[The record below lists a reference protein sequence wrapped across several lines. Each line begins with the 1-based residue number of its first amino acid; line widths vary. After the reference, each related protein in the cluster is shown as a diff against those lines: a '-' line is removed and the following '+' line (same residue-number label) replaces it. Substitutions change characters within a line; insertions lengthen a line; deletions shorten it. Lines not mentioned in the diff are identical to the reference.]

1 MSNDEKPRKTL
12 TLKRKPLDPVAPATP
27 PAASPAATVTP
38 TSSGTLT
45 LKRKPLDPA
54 AAAPATPPATPAA
67 TVTPT
72 SSGTLTLKR
81 KPLDPAATPTTPTA
95 TTTSAETPPAKP
107 MLRPGGKRIIKRED
121 LTNVQKPGTIKTAPR
136 KPPAKNNKA
145 RKPRKP
151 PRPKKT
157 PPSDLRAGNL
167 DASLNGFLAWLNY
180 QPLAIG
186 VEKQIFQH
194 IAALQLSAS
203 KRVVQKLLR
212 QHTQNPRYKQNLA
225 SNEPRVNLD
234 GTPFV
239 PPDAPV

>member
-12 TLKRKPLDPVAPATP
+12 TLKRKPADPVAPATP
-27 PAASPAATVTP
+27 PATPAATVTP

-45 LKRKPLDPA
+45 LKRKPADP
-54 AAAPATPPATPAA
+54 AAAPATPAAATPAA
-67 TVTPT
+67 TVTPA

>member
-12 TLKRKPLDPVAPATP
+12 TLKRKPLDP
-27 PAASPAATVTP
+27 
-38 TSSGTLT
+38 
-45 LKRKPLDPA
+45 
-54 AAAPATPPATPAA
+54 AAPATPPATPAA

-81 KPLDPAATPTTPTA
+81 KPLDPAAPATPPATPAATVTPTSSGTLTLKRKPADPAATPTTPTA

-234 GTPFV
+234 GTSFV

>member
-27 PAASPAATVTP
+27 AAATPAATATP

-45 LKRKPLDPA
+45 LKRKPADP
-54 AAAPATPPATPAA
+54 AAPATPAVASPAA
-67 TVTPT
+67 TATPT

-81 KPLDPAATPTTPTA
+81 KPLDPAATPPTPTA
-95 TTTSAETPPAKP
+95 TPTNAETSPAKP
-107 MLRPGGKRIIKRED
+107 MLRPGGKRIIKREE
-121 LTNVQKPGTIKTAPR
+121 LANVQKPGTIKTAPR

-212 QHTQNPRYKQNLA
+212 KHTQNPRYKQNLA
-225 SNEPRVNLD
+225 NNEPRVNLD

-239 PPDAPV
+239 PPEAPV